1 MKDVN
6 HEDWEDDEPPMLG
19 EAEAPAEDNQT
30 AEDSPND
37 QDASIMDEMLAV
49 AQRAKE
55 DKRKQ
60 QDKERNRKSFGQGLK
75 KGFFNTTKSTTK
87 KKKVAPATGSTRLG
101 PAQPQSR
108 DERLVVVKQQE
119 EETVTDNSPFVFPEV
134 QDAMKSMNQ
143 LDPKE
148 WMNERFFEKLARN
161 PKLAQ

>member
-1 MKDVN
+1 MCWLRRV
-6 HEDWEDDEPPMLG
+6 
-19 EAEAPAEDNQT
+19 
-30 AEDSPND
+30 
-37 QDASIMDEMLAV
+37 
-49 AQRAKE
+49 
-55 DKRKQ
+55 
-60 QDKERNRKSFGQGLK
+60 FGQRLM
-75 KGFFNTTKSTTK
+75 KGFFNTNPPW
-87 KKKVAPATGSTRLG
+87 KVVVRERRRSRTPATSSTRLG

-161 PKLAQ
+161 PKLAQGT